1 MDTKQIQSLANEP
14 AHVQSDREIYTNQ
27 LEKLEAGLKTL
38 NILSRE
44 ESSLVT
50 PIVFGKFALQSIRV
64 LWIYPGKLMIFYS
77 SFESAVSLWYVE
89 VEISHDLFKFKFSEG
104 DPLMEFLEG
113 TDDIS
118 PFILHAVEF
127 PWDFSFVYI
136 LLLLNSSS
144 SNALLLISVSLLSF
158 LVIPSI

>member
-64 LWIYPGKLMIFYS
+64 L
-77 SFESAVSLWYVE
+77 
-89 VEISHDLFKFKFSEG
+89 
-104 DPLMEFLEG
+104 
-113 TDDIS
+113 
-118 PFILHAVEF
+118 
-127 PWDFSFVYI
+127 
-136 LLLLNSSS
+136 
-144 SNALLLISVSLLSF
+144 
-158 LVIPSI
+158 